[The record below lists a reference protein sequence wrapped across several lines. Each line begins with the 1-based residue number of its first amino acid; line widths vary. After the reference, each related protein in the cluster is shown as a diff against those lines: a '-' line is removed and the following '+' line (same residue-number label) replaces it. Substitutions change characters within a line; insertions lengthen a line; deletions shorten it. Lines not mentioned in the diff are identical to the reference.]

1 MPVEIK
7 QLVIKSK
14 TIGDDVKYEH
24 PDSDMASP
32 ESVSQQSEKG
42 SSFHLIASPGET
54 RER

>member
-14 TIGDDVKYEH
+14 TINDDTNNASFDTERPTENTEESLPQKTH
-24 PDSDMASP
+24 LNHFMTSPDT
-32 ESVSQQSEKG
+32 
-42 SSFHLIASPGET
+42 T

>member
-14 TIGDDVKYEH
+14 TINDDTKKASFDSERSNYDAEEDLPEKKLPYH
-24 PDSDMASP
+24 FMTSPDT
-32 ESVSQQSEKG
+32 
-42 SSFHLIASPGET
+42 T